1 MYTFSPFDA
10 ILYKIILGVLWMVH
24 PHNVNTDPCTDLQ
37 NLGLGKP
44 GGPAARQGG
53 RVSFGASLTLC
64 YPSIIFY
71 GRPVLGTF

>member
-1 MYTFSPFDA
+1 M
-10 ILYKIILGVLWMVH
+10 LYYIRYYLGVLWMVH

-64 YPSIIFY
+64 YLSIGIFY
-71 GRPVLGTF
+71 ETACAWGLYKKE